1 MFITVGF
8 GTKDNKRSFNCVDY
22 NYDAQPLYRENG
34 QVLSENTSGVISEL
48 DMARYATP
56 NDEALGDYAN
66 IPNAIIQFRVR
77 NLIYSRNVKQD
88 GVTTKKNKQI
98 IDGLGFGNFDNAYD
112 NIIPGKIDYTNHT
125 TSAPST
131 PIDWSQPWESDFSVP
146 NIEYVP
152 VNIGTGPDD
161 IPDEPQNWALQK
173 YINYYHLVNENT
185 KDMRMTNFTNSLSA
199 LNTWESF
206 CTHCQTNN
214 IQPYYNDSRVSWIWF
229 GDGDGEEDKKIMF
242 ACGRN
247 GSGSQQGNNISRA
260 VSFNIFS
267 TGDPG
272 TSNIGVLRLGDDLTK
287 PALTQGQFS
296 TNTLCNEQ
304 ESRNFDA
311 ICPGRTAMIEGRF
324 STETQYSNPICDCSL
339 MQFGTFTYKGKK
351 YFGVWAVTYER
362 QYYWGYKR
370 TGDTGSWS
378 YDNLDTENPVD
389 YTNPEIN
396 AVLFRGVCLDDL
408 GVIVEEHEGD
418 PADKDNPV
426 PTFNY
431 PYTPIGFT
439 VPQSLGTIA
448 SPNSDGIHVYAMTST
463 KFSELCSKL
472 FNWGNYAEQYLE
484 TVEKKGLIETAR
496 ELWSNAKSEIG
507 IDPSR
512 CLLFARKMPKAV
524 PFSFPS
530 KEYEIRFAGRKQ
542 GIFALHA
549 DSETYS
555 SAVYSITFGGPT
567 KSFLDYTPYCSAT
580 LYLPFVGQVQLDP
593 STFMDGS
600 IQIQY
605 HFDVLTGKCVAEVIT
620 TCSSRSG
627 NGNPREVR
635 YGPYTGDCSVD
646 LPLAIQDSNAMGR
659 QYGIATAAVSTIGSA
674 LAGNAVGA
682 LAGASSLAQAQMIP
696 KQTGMI
702 NSIGSMVPA
711 LIDTR
716 ILLQISFPSTV
727 QFNETKL
734 KIGMSAYK
742 PGKVSDFTGYSKFSY
757 INTSGINAT
766 DGEKAAIE
774 ALMKEGVYL

>member
-1 MFITVGF
+1 MFIEVGF
-8 GTKDNKRSFNCVDY
+8 GSKDNKKSFNCVDY

-34 QVLSENTSGVISEL
+34 NVLPENTSGNITRLS
-48 DMARYATP
+48 MHRNSTN
-56 NDEALGDYAN
+56 NDPALGDYAN
-66 IPNAIIQFRVR
+66 IPNAVIEFEIPETV
-77 NLIYSRNVKQD
+77 LSITVTQD
-88 GVTTKKNKQI
+88 GVKTKKNKQI

-125 TSAPST
+125 ATTPST
-131 PIDWSQPWESDFSVP
+131 PIDWIQPWASDFSVP
-146 NIEYVP
+146 NIAYVP

-161 IPDEPQNWALQK
+161 IPDEPQNWDLQK
-173 YINYYHLVNENT
+173 YINYYELVNENT
-185 KDMRMTNFTNSLSA
+185 YDMRMRNFTNSLSA

-206 CTHCQTNN
+206 CTYCQTNN

-229 GDGDGEEDKKIMF
+229 GDEDAKIMF

-247 GSGSQQGNNISRA
+247 GSGAQSSDQISRA
-260 VSFNIFS
+260 ASFNIFN

-272 TSNIGVLRLGDDLTK
+272 TSNVGVLRLGDDLTK
-287 PALTQGQFS
+287 PVLTQGQFS
-296 TNTLCNEQ
+296 TSTLC
-304 ESRNFDA
+304 DDDG
-311 ICPGRTAMIEGRF
+311 ILMGRSAMKEGRF
-324 STETQYSNPICDCSL
+324 STNTQYSNPICDCSL

-351 YFGVWAVTYER
+351 YFGIWAVTYTRE
-362 QYYWGYKR
+362 YYWGYKR
-370 TGDTGSWS
+370 IGNTGSWR
-378 YDNLDTENPVD
+378 YDNLDTEHPVD

-396 AVLFRGVCLDDL
+396 SVLFRGVCLDDL

-418 PADKDNPV
+418 PADKDDPV

-439 VPQSLGTIA
+439 VPHSLGTIA
-448 SPNSDGIHVYAMTST
+448 DPDSNGIHVYAMTSDA
-463 KFSELCSKL
+463 FSQLSGKI
-472 FNWGNYAEQYLE
+472 NSWGNFAEEFLQ
-484 TVEKKGLIETAR
+484 TVEQNGVIEASQS
-496 ELWSNAKSEIG
+496 LWKTAKSEIG

-512 CLLFARKMPKAV
+512 CMLFARKMPKAV
-524 PFSFPS
+524 PFSFP
-530 KEYEIRFAGRKQ
+530 AGLHEVRLGGRGQ
-542 GIFALHA
+542 GVKARHA
-549 DSETYS
+549 KGETCS
-555 SAVYSITFGGPT
+555 SAIYSITFGGPT

-580 LYLPFVGQVQLDP
+580 LYLPFVGQVQIDP
-593 STFMDGS
+593 STFIDGS

-605 HFDVLTGKCVAEVIT
+605 HFDVITGKCVAEVIT
-620 TCSSRSG
+620 TCANRSG
-627 NGNPREVR
+627 NGHPREVR

-646 LPLAIQDSNAMGR
+646 LPLAVQDANAMGR
-659 QYGIATAAVSTIGSA
+659 QYGIATAAVTTIGSA

-727 QFNETKL
+727 QFTETQL

-742 PGKVSDFTGYSKFSY
+742 PGKVSDFTGYSKFTY

>member
-1 MFITVGF
+1 MFIEVGF
-8 GTKDNKRSFNCVDY
+8 GSKDNKKSFNCVDY
-22 NYDAQPLYRENG
+22 NYDAQPLYRANG
-34 QVLSENTSGVISEL
+34 NVLSENTSGNLTALGMS
-48 DMARYATP
+48 RPSTR
-56 NDEALGDYAN
+56 NDESLGDYAN
-66 IPNAIIQFRVR
+66 IPNA
-77 NLIYSRNVKQD
+77 LIAFEIPYTVISTNVLQD
-88 GVTTKKNKQI
+88 GVRTKKNKQI

-125 TSAPST
+125 ATAPST
-131 PIDWSQPWESDFSVP
+131 PIDWIQPWASDFSVP
-146 NIEYVP
+146 NIAYVP

-161 IPDEPQNWALQK
+161 IPDAPQNWDLQK
-173 YINYYHLVNENT
+173 YINYYHVVDENT
-185 KDMRMTNFTNSLSA
+185 KDMRMTNFTNTLSV
-199 LNTWESF
+199 LSTWESF
-206 CTHCQTNN
+206 CTYCQTNN

-229 GDGDGEEDKKIMF
+229 GDEDAKIMF

-247 GSGSQQGNNISRA
+247 GSGSQSASQISRA
-260 VSFNIFS
+260 ASFNIFN

-272 TSNIGVLRLGDDLTK
+272 TSNIGILRLGDTLEA
-287 PALTQGQFS
+287 PNLIQNQWGLS
-296 TNTLCNEQ
+296 TLC
-304 ESRNFDA
+304 DDDG
-311 ICPGRTAMIEGRF
+311 ICAGKKAMKEGRF
-324 STETQYSNPICDCSL
+324 STDTQYTNPICDCSL

-351 YFGVWAVTYER
+351 YFGVWAVTYEQ

-370 TGDTGSWS
+370 TGDTGSWN

-389 YTNPEIN
+389 YTNPEIH

-418 PADKDNPV
+418 PADKDDPV

-439 VPQSLGTIA
+439 VPHSLGTIA
-448 SPNSDGIHVYAMTST
+448 DPDASGIHIYAMT
-463 KFSELCSKL
+463 KAVFSQFAEKL
-472 FNWGNYAEQYLE
+472 YNWGSFADQFLQDLE
-484 TVEKKGLIETAR
+484 EKGLIKTTYD
-496 ELWSNAKSEIG
+496 LWKNSDSEIG

-512 CLLFARKMPKAV
+512 CVLFARKMPKAV
-524 PFSFPS
+524 SFSFPDGLH
-530 KEYEIRFAGRKQ
+530 EVRMCGWDQ
-542 GIFALHA
+542 GMKARHA

-555 SAVYSITFGGPT
+555 SAIYSITFGGPT
-567 KSFLDYTPYCSAT
+567 KSFLDYAPYCSAT
-580 LYLPFVGQVQLDP
+580 LYLPFIGQVHIDP

-605 HFDVLTGKCVAEVIT
+605 HFDIITGKCVAEVIT
-620 TCSSRSG
+620 TCANRSG
-627 NGNPREVR
+627 NGRPREVR
-635 YGPYTGDCSVD
+635 YGPYTGDCSID
-646 LPLAIQDSNAMGR
+646 LPLAIQDANAMGR
-659 QYGIATAAVSTIGSA
+659 QYGIATAAVSTIGSV
-674 LAGNAVGA
+674 LGGNAAGA

-702 NSIGSMVPA
+702 NSLGSMVPA

-727 QFNETKL
+727 HFDETKL

-757 INTSGINAT
+757 IDTSGINAT

-774 ALMKEGVYL
+774 ALMKGGVYL

>member
-8 GTKDNKRSFNCVDY
+8 GSKDNKRSFNCVDY
-22 NYDAQPLYRENG
+22 DYDAQPLYRANG
-34 QVLSENTSGVISEL
+34 TTLSENTSGNLPEL
-48 DMARYATP
+48 GMARPSTS
-56 NDEALGDYAN
+56 NDTALGEYAN
-66 IPNAIIQFRVR
+66 LPNALIEFEIPNTVYART
-77 NLIYSRNVKQD
+77 VKKD
-88 GVTTKKNKQI
+88 GVQTKINKQI

-125 TSAPST
+125 ASAPST
-131 PIDWSQPWESDFSVP
+131 PIDWIQPWASDFSVP
-146 NIEYVP
+146 NIEYEP

-161 IPDEPQNWALQK
+161 IPEAPQNWDLQK
-173 YINYYHLVNENT
+173 YINYYQLRDENT
-185 KDMRMTNFTNSLSA
+185 KDMRMTSFVNISSYLG
-199 LNTWESF
+199 TWESF
-206 CTHCQTNN
+206 CTYCRTNN
-214 IQPYYNDSRVSWIWF
+214 IQPYYNDSRASWIWF
-229 GDGDGEEDKKIMF
+229 GDETAKIMF

-247 GSGSQQGNNISRA
+247 GSGSQSIDQISRA
-260 VSFNIFS
+260 ASFNMFN
-267 TGDPG
+267 TGDPS
-272 TSNIGVLRLGDDLTK
+272 TSNIGVLRLGDTLDAPRLV
-287 PALTQGQFS
+287 QGQFS
-296 TNTLCNEQ
+296 INTLCG
-304 ESRNFDA
+304 DDG
-311 ICPGRTAMIEGRF
+311 ICAGKTAMKSGRF
-324 STETQYSNPICDCSL
+324 STDTQYSNPICDCSL

-351 YFGVWAVTYER
+351 YFGVWAVTYAQE
-362 QYYWGYKR
+362 YYWGYKR
-370 TGDTGSWS
+370 IGDKGSWE
-378 YDNLDTENPVD
+378 YENLDTENPVD
-389 YTNPEIN
+389 YSNPEIH
-396 AVLFRGVCLDDL
+396 ALRFIGVCLDDL

-418 PADKDNPV
+418 PADKDDPV

-439 VPQSLGTIA
+439 VPHSLGTIA

-484 TVEKKGLIETAR
+484 TVESKGLIKTAQ
-496 ELWSNAKSEIG
+496 ELWSNVKSEVG

-530 KEYEIRFAGRKQ
+530 KEYEVRFAGRKQ

-549 DSETYS
+549 NSETYS
-555 SAVYSITFGGPT
+555 SAVYSITFDGPT

-580 LYLPFVGQVQLDP
+580 LYLPFVGQVQIDP
-593 STFMDGS
+593 STFIDGS

-605 HFDVLTGKCVAEVIT
+605 HFDILTGKCVAEVIT
-620 TCSSRSG
+620 TCASRSG
-627 NGNPREVR
+627 NGHPREVR

-659 QYGIATAAVSTIGSA
+659 QYGIATAAVTTIGSA

-682 LAGASSLAQAQMIP
+682 LAGATSLAQAQMIP